1 MNVWE
6 SQGTSVTCKYF
17 KNTWLG
23 NAMNVYTLTEYLG

>member
-6 SQGTSVTCKYF
+6 SQGTSVTGKYF